1 MEPYSNPLTL
11 LSSDGSVKKWRCV
24 HGRLQL
30 EYLNGSPPSISRCPS
45 VSKIK
50 IPFMS
55 LKVKRICL
63 NSLDFKDKT
72 FLLSYGYD
80 INPLKQ
86 SIAQVGLL
94 NPPVVRKK
102 SDATYQIVCG
112 YKRTLALKKLGV
124 SSIRCAILPS
134 EKNDE
139 ECLLL
144 NIYDNVSHREFNPI
158 EKSLAINKLKNY
170 YTEEEIA
177 HNFLPLLKLQP
188 HMTQLNVFK
197 PLCRLE
203 KEIQTAVLEGRISE
217 HTATRLSQMDRESRR
232 ALGKLFV
239 ILRLSVSKQIE
250 VLEYVSEIAVR
261 ENRSVENV
269 ITMQKISSVLKNDK
283 LNQHQKGETVRKYLR
298 ELRYPQLTE
307 KEKEFNHN
315 IRKLKLSPGVS
326 LKAPPFFEGDHYH
339 INLHFND
346 RNGLKKRLQELESL
360 LNERPLINIIEG

>member
-1 MEPYSNPLTL
+1 M
-11 LSSDGSVKKWRCV
+11 
-24 HGRLQL
+24 
-30 EYLNGSPPSISRCPS
+30 
-45 VSKIK
+45 SKIK

-55 LKVKRICL
+55 LKAKRVFL
-63 NSLDFKDKT
+63 KNLDLKDKT

-86 SIAQVGLL
+86 SIGRVGLL

-112 YKRTLALKKLGV
+112 YKRVLALKKLGA

-144 NIYDNVSHREFNPI
+144 NIYDNFSHREFNPI
-158 EKSLAINKLKNY
+158 EKSIAINKLKNY
-170 YTEEEIA
+170 YTEEEIV
-177 HNFLPLLKLQP
+177 HNFLPALKLQP
-188 HMTQLNVFK
+188 HITQLKVFK
-197 PLCRLE
+197 PLCKLE
-203 KEIQTAVLEGRISE
+203 KGIQTAILEGRISE
-217 HTATRLSQMDRESRR
+217 HTAIRLSQMDRASRR
-232 ALGKLFV
+232 ALAKLFV

-250 VLEYVSEIAVR
+250 VLEYVSEIAMR
-261 ENRSVENV
+261 ENLPVENV
-269 ITMQKISSVLKNDK
+269 ISMQKISSVFKNEK
-283 LNQHQKGETVRKYLR
+283 LNQHQRGETVRKYLR

-326 LKAPPFFEGDHYH
+326 LKAPLFFEGNHY
-339 INLHFND
+339 NLSLNFKD
-346 RNGLKKRLQELESL
+346 LNGLKKRLQELESL
-360 LNERPLINIIEG
+360 LNDRPLINIIEG

>member
-1 MEPYSNPLTL
+1 M
-11 LSSDGSVKKWRCV
+11 
-24 HGRLQL
+24 
-30 EYLNGSPPSISRCPS
+30 
-45 VSKIK
+45 SKIK
-50 IPFMS
+50 IPFMC
-55 LKVKRICL
+55 LKAKRIFL
-63 NSLDFKDKT
+63 KNLDFKDKT

-86 SIAQVGLL
+86 SIGRVGLL

-102 SDATYQIVCG
+102 SSATYQIVCG
-112 YKRTLALKKLGV
+112 YKRVLALKKLGV
-124 SSIRCAILPS
+124 SSIRCTVLPS

-158 EKSLAINKLKNY
+158 EKSIAINKLKNY
-170 YTEEEIA
+170 YTEEEIVR
-177 HNFLPLLKLQP
+177 NFLPAIKLQP
-188 HMTQLNVFK
+188 HITQLKVFK
-197 PLCRLE
+197 PLCKLE
-203 KEIQTAVLEGRISE
+203 KGIQTAIFAGRISE
-217 HTATRLSQMDRESRR
+217 HTAIRLSQMDRASRR

-250 VLEYVSEIAVR
+250 VLEYVSEIAMR
-261 ENRSVENV
+261 ENLSVENV
-269 ITMQKISSVLKNDK
+269 IGMQKISSVFKNEK

-339 INLHFND
+339 ISLYFKD
-346 RNGLKKRLQELESL
+346 LNGLKKRLQELESL
-360 LNERPLINIIEG
+360 LNDRPLINIIEG